1 MDRHVQAGERTRHQ
15 PQPCGTRRS
24 RQTLFEQS
32 RDIAPT
38 ACVVAGVMASTA
50 LVGGTAAVVLVG
62 KRVAVPWER
71 AVGHQAV
78 QAQSVLVERDP
89 GAEPSRLDDR
99 AHQREEDSILF
110 ITGRDAAS
118 LP

>member
-1 MDRHVQAGERTRHQ
+1 MITLLTVIRKNA
-15 PQPCGTRRS
+15 QPCGTRRS

-32 RDIAPT
+32 RDIVPA

-50 LVGGTAAVVLVG
+50 LVRGAAAVVLVG

-71 AVGHQAV
+71 AVGRQAV
-78 QAQSVLVERDP
+78 QAQRVLVERDP
-89 GAEPSRLDDR
+89 AAEPSGLDDR

-110 ITGRDAAS
+110 IMGRDAAS